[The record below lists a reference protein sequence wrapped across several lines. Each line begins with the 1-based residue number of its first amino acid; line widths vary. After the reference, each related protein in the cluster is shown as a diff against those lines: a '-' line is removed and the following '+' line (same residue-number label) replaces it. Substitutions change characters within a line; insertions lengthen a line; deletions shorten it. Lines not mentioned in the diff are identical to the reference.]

1 MADFLRGKNTK
12 ISTLTDINTL
22 NKFLPME
29 LKQQIY
35 INLKNRNQQA
45 QSKLN
50 ILWQEYC
57 LFSCIAPTMK
67 AKTS

>member
-35 INLKNRNQQA
+35 INLKKKIDKHKVN
-45 QSKLN
+45 
-50 ILWQEYC
+50 
-57 LFSCIAPTMK
+57 
-67 AKTS
+67 